1 MCRSGWGV
9 SSPIK
14 WQSKKART
22 LFTMARLQKK
32 YMEKVGWPR
41 KLFWKFRG
49 ILELQSGTI
58 LATWLRLSKISG
70 LCGITVADIINT
82 VETGVCPNLEKV
94 TQTRPKKVTQ
104 NSLPDYLCE
113 AIKPVFV
120 TLTHDS
126 LLQKCLHGGTQNTN
140 ESFHK
145 VIWQRCPKTVFVSRK
160 QLCTAVADATIVF
173 SDWECGCFGVLG
185 KLGMVLGKWTQ
196 QCFQCGQN

>member
-41 KLFWKFRG
+41 KLFWNFRG

-94 TQTRPKKVTQ
+94 TQTRIRYQITFVKPS
-104 NSLPDYLCE
+104 SL
-113 AIKPVFV
+113 
-120 TLTHDS
+120 
-126 LLQKCLHGGTQNTN
+126 CLWH
-140 ESFHK
+140 
-145 VIWQRCPKTVFVSRK
+145 WRMTVFCRNACMVEHRTPMKASIRLSGSDARK
-160 QLCTAVADATIVF
+160 LSLSAENNCALQWLM
-173 SDWECGCFGVLG
+173 L
-185 KLGMVLGKWTQ
+185 Q
-196 QCFQCGQN
+196 